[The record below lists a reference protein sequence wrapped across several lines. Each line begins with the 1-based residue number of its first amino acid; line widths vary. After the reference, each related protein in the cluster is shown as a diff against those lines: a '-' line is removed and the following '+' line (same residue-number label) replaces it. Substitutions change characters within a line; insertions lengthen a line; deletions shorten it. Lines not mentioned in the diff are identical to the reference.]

1 MEVSNQ
7 PNSINPQETFLK
19 NTIENITVAKQVYRM
34 MFNTVATNFNL
45 TIPELNSQ
53 KIKDI
58 SEHFYLKNYSY
69 SQSLTNLDDW
79 VSYYYNYG
87 KFPGSNELIS
97 IPYSK
102 NTYFLKTTEHLSPA
116 TLHQKFYISDL
127 LGLSSFQALRALN
140 IYLGGSKE
148 TSGLAYSE
156 FL

>member
-1 MEVSNQ
+1 MIYLLNFQNIKFLVYRYNDILLSGGNEIIKIRHSQLTNDYLAAAEIQNPDWQYFIERILEVSNQ

-69 SQSLTNLDDW
+69 SQSLTNLDD
-79 VSYYYNYG
+79 
-87 KFPGSNELIS
+87 
-97 IPYSK
+97 
-102 NTYFLKTTEHLSPA
+102 
-116 TLHQKFYISDL
+116 
-127 LGLSSFQALRALN
+127 
-140 IYLGGSKE
+140 
-148 TSGLAYSE
+148 
-156 FL
+156 

>member
-19 NTIENITVAKQVYRM
+19 DTIENITVAKQVYRM

-69 SQSLTNLDDW
+69 SQSLTNLDD
-79 VSYYYNYG
+79 
-87 KFPGSNELIS
+87 
-97 IPYSK
+97 
-102 NTYFLKTTEHLSPA
+102 
-116 TLHQKFYISDL
+116 
-127 LGLSSFQALRALN
+127 
-140 IYLGGSKE
+140 
-148 TSGLAYSE
+148 
-156 FL
+156 